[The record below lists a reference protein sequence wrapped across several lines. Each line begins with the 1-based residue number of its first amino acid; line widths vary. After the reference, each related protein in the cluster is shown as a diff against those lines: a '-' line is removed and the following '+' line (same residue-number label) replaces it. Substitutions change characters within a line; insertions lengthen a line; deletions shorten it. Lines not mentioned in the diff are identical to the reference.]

1 MQRRT
6 LWLWAGAAAL
16 AGASAL
22 VWTLRRPAPAEGG
35 AEAAAVQI
43 PWQPI
48 VDAATRSAR
57 TGLAGKVTNAC
68 REPTCACAEAA
79 AAAALDLEQTDRA
92 KALLDA
98 APASCSNQA
107 LLRGLRAE
115 LAARSGDT
123 DRAEH
128 LAHTALEQRAENAYA
143 QMALALAAF
152 EARKMGATKS
162 AAERA
167 ASLGR
172 GAEAERLLGKAAI
185 AQGRFEEAKA
195 HFDRVLAAAPQDL
208 EAAFNTA
215 VASDRL
221 NRYGETRE
229 AFLRVL
235 RIDPKHAQARF
246 YLAALTHR
254 AGAKAEAEHHR
265 KKLGELVPEDDP
277 RLKQLEVL
285 LAQPANDAAVVGGA
299 VQPSAGRDQ

>member
-1 MQRRT
+1 
-6 LWLWAGAAAL
+6 
-16 AGASAL
+16 
-22 VWTLRRPAPAEGG
+22 
-35 AEAAAVQI
+35 
-43 PWQPI
+43 
-48 VDAATRSAR
+48 
-57 TGLAGKVTNAC
+57 VTNAC